1 MGTSKQANCCTDDI
15 REGAHDTL
23 IGRVSAML
31 SCARMPPS
39 MLPLRAAA
47 APVLLAV
54 AAAAQGTF
62 SLDRAEPGTLGSNFQ
77 FAYAGTTPGLLV
89 LAASFTPGS
98 TPLTPPISNRPLDI
112 GPSLLTFLE
121 PAVGNFGLSTP
132 IAVPNDPGLGG
143 ITVHWQAVTLPGTNL
158 LLDQISNRVVTQ
170 LATPFSAWALPA
182 TSVGRAWAATIQRGA
197 AQGPG
202 TFLFAG
208 GALRPTISSDPTDT
222 SSTFDPRTLEV
233 GVGPPLP
240 EDVYGMVTARIAT
253 TGAYLLTG
261 GIGTPPGNPPP
272 PQAVTAGCAL
282 YDPVGNTFSATP
294 PMSTPRFVHSAA
306 SLPDGRVVVAGGS
319 ASVNLAAP
327 LPLASCEVFD
337 PATQTWAPGPS
348 LPLPRVFGVL
358 STLPNG
364 ELLLHG
370 GLEFFGPI
378 PIHATSCL
386 RLVAGA
392 GGQLSWQPQAP
403 ISSVHV
409 AHEQGTL
416 LLADGRLLVAGGT
429 EFQVQNG
436 ALGLYAIN
444 RVDIYDPNTATWS
457 PASAAPSTGFFAGTL
472 TQLPNGLVIAA
483 GGLAGLLSD
492 NASAQPLRD
501 VMAFDPGT
509 GLWQTLPPMQQPRF
523 LHAAV
528 ATSDGMVV
536 VVGGHFA
543 AQGGGGNTVV
553 ETIRL

>member
-1 MGTSKQANCCTDDI
+1 
-15 REGAHDTL
+15 
-23 IGRVSAML
+23 
-31 SCARMPPS
+31 MPPS
-39 MLPLRAAA
+39 TLPLRAVA

-62 SLDRAEPGTLGSNFQ
+62 SLDRAEPGTLGSNFE

-89 LAASFTPGS
+89 LAASFASGG
-98 TPLTPPISNRPLDI
+98 TPLTPPISNRPLEI
-112 GPSLLTFLE
+112 GPALLTLLE
-121 PAVGNFGLSTP
+121 PAVGSFGSTTP
-132 IAVPNDPGLGG
+132 IAIPNDIGLGG
-143 ITVHWQAVTLPGTNL
+143 LTLHWQAVTLPGTNL

-182 TSVGRAWAATIQRGA
+182 IGVGRGWAATIHRGA

-208 GALRPTISSDPTDT
+208 GALRPTIASEPTDT
-222 SSTFDPRTLEV
+222 SSTFDPRTFEI
-233 GVGPPLP
+233 GVGPLLP
-240 EDVYGMVTARIAT
+240 EDVYGMVTTRIAT

-272 PQAVTAGCAL
+272 PQAVTSGGAL
-282 YDPVGNTFSATP
+282 YDPIGNTFSATP
-294 PMSTPRFVHSAA
+294 PMSTPRFLHAAA

-319 ASVNLAAP
+319 GSINLTSP
-327 LPLASCEVFD
+327 LPLASCEVFN

-348 LPLPRVFGVL
+348 LPLPRAFGVL
-358 STLPNG
+358 SALPNG

-370 GLEFFGPI
+370 GLEFLGPI
-378 PIHATSCL
+378 PFHATSCL
-386 RLVAGA
+386 RLVTGA
-392 GGQLSWQPQAP
+392 GGQLSWRAEAP
-403 ISSVHV
+403 ISSRHV

-429 EFQVQNG
+429 EFRIQG
-436 ALGLYAIN
+436 TTLDLFAIN

-457 PASAAPSTGFFAGTL
+457 QASAAPSTGFFAGTL

-483 GGLAGLLSD
+483 GGLAGPLGN

-501 VMAFDPGT
+501 VMAFDPST

-528 ATSDGMVV
+528 ATADGLVV

-543 AQGGGGNTVV
+543 GQGGGENTVV